1 MIHHRV
7 LSAVGPFLNRQKSC
21 CIAQLHFS
29 RSLRNIKEWLKTSL
43 LLWSLWWSLVV
54 QQHLSNINN
63 WCWQLLHQIHR
74 QKDFT
79 EFPFSSAVP
88 LDWILDPFDKG
99 FDSLHL
105 MEVLVCFVFF
115 AFQYFP
121 QQTLAFEQIFSE
133 SKSDESWFLL
143 FILYVTFDN
152 WPYIWWIIKWWI
164 ILSHVEPFYPVS
176 GTKYRNPNISKK
188 VLLLHV
194 LKLPCYIHWQLLKYI
209 PQSNIFVIDF
219 LCKDKTIIN
228 IEYIE

>member
-63 WCWQLLHQIHR
+63 WCWWRLHQIPR
-74 QKDFT
+74 QKIYT

-88 LDWILDPFDKG
+88 LDWILDLFDKG

-105 MEVLVCFVFF
+105 MEALVCFVFF

-133 SKSDESWFLL
+133 SKSDESWLL
-143 FILYVTFDN
+143 IFILYVTFDN
-152 WPYIWWIIKWWI
+152 WPYFAESKSDESLFPMWSRFI
-164 ILSHVEPFYPVS
+164 PFVTQS
-176 GTKYRNPNISKK
+176 TEKTKISKK

-209 PQSNIFVIDF
+209 PQSNRFVINF
-219 LCKDKTIIN
+219 CARIKRS
-228 IEYIE
+228 

>member
-1 MIHHRV
+1 MLTTSSSNSPSKRFYGISILLSRPTWLNTWPFWQRIWFTTFDGGPCLFCLFRFSIFPTTANFGIWANIWWIKKWRIIISFIHLIR
-7 LSAVGPFLNRQKSC
+7 
-21 CIAQLHFS
+21 
-29 RSLRNIKEWLKTSL
+29 
-43 LLWSLWWSLVV
+43 
-54 QQHLSNINN
+54 
-63 WCWQLLHQIHR
+63 
-74 QKDFT
+74 D
-79 EFPFSSAVP
+79 
-88 LDWILDPFDKG
+88 
-99 FDSLHL
+99 
-105 MEVLVCFVFF
+105 
-115 AFQYFP
+115 
-121 QQTLAFEQIFSE
+121 
-133 SKSDESWFLL
+133 
-143 FILYVTFDN
+143 VTFDN